1 MTQHHDLFFKE
12 TFSYSEHV
20 IDFLKATLPP
30 ELAQGIDYSSIV
42 SEKDTY
48 VDSDLS
54 ACFSDMVYSCRLKG
68 EQIRLAFLFEHKS
81 STTDIVVNQDSNKKF
96 HF

>member
-12 TFSYSEHV
+12 IFSYSEHV
-20 IDFLKATLPP
+20 VDFLKSILPS
-30 ELAQGIDYSSIV
+30 ELVAEIDYNSIV

-54 ACFSDMVYSCRLKG
+54 AYFSDMVYSCRLK
-68 EQIRLAFLFEHKS
+68 EEKEKIKCKHSQQNNLYLMAS
-81 STTDIVVNQDSNKKF
+81 
-96 HF
+96 